1 MDVLATLFQQQS
13 RRIGILVPSVVVT
26 ETHTDALEITEYPVE
41 IGAAMADH
49 AFKKPAGL
57 VMTVGFAGGGALL
70 DFASGGS
77 ATGIT
82 GLSPQQ
88 IYQQLLDLQSDRLP
102 FDVVT
107 GKRLY
112 ANMLIGSLEVT
123 TNHQTE
129 NVLSAVITLREVLIS
144 RSFTLPVADKAQM
157 KQGVSTSAR
166 LNTGT
171 KTARAPGV
179 ALMQQ
184 TVANAGGDHGD

>member
-1 MDVLATLFQQQS
+1 MDVLTTLFQQQS

-26 ETHTDALEITEYPVE
+26 ETHSDVLEITEYPVE
-41 IGAAMADH
+41 MGAAMADH
-49 AFKKPAGL
+49 AYKKPAGL

-70 DFASGGS
+70 DFASGAT
-77 ATGIT
+77 ATGVT

-123 TNHQTE
+123 TNQQTE

-166 LNTGT
+166 LNSGT
-171 KTARAPGV
+171 KTTRPPGV
-179 ALMQQ
+179 TLMPLAAAI
-184 TVANAGGDHGD
+184 VGGNQGD